1 MTVMQPRPTAVVA
14 GIFHRKNPK
23 TGEPEVLLFQRAF
36 GDLAGGM
43 WEFPGGKVEAGE
55 SEEAAL
61 IRELEEE
68 ITIRV
73 QVGKPIGS
81 AQFQGNTLVY
91 ELTAFFVEGPVE
103 KIMLAEHEAMKWV
116 THQAV
121 VQSELALGDRPLM
134 DPCFNELRKIYG
146 KK

>member
-1 MTVMQPRPTAVVA
+1 MQTRPTPVVA
-14 GIFHRKNPK
+14 GIFHRQNPK

-36 GDLAGGM
+36 GDVAGGM

-55 SEEAAL
+55 SDEAAL
-61 IRELEEE
+61 VRELEEE

-73 QVGKPIGS
+73 QVGERLGS

-91 ELTAFFVEGPVE
+91 ELIAYFVEGPVE
-103 KIMLAEHEAMKWV
+103 KIKLAEHEAMKWV
-116 THQAV
+116 GTQAV

-134 DPCFNELRKIYG
+134 APCFQELKKIYG